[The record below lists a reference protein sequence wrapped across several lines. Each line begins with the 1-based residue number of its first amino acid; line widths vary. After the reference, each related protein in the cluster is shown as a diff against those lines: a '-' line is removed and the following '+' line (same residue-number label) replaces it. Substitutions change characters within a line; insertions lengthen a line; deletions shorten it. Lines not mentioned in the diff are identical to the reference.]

1 MALNEALGQHLEH
14 LTERRVR
21 FDAVTAHAV
30 QANLATLAARGIEL
44 VGPGIGKLACGDV
57 AKGTLSPVD
66 EIVEPICKKL
76 GV

>member
-1 MALNEALGQHLEH
+1 MKTPA
-14 LTERRVR
+14 T
-21 FDAVTAHAV
+21 

-66 EIVEPICKKL
+66 EIVEAICKKL
-76 GV
+76 GA